1 MSDSDSDDGRRSPAR
16 TDGSPELVGTVLEL
30 EIGPVA
36 HGGWCVAHHDG
47 KVVFVRHTLP
57 GERVRAEVVEETA
70 RLLRA
75 DAIEVLA
82 ASPDRVTPPCPFAG
96 PGRCGGCDWQHAT
109 LPAQRR
115 LKAAVVE
122 DQLRRIAGIERSVE
136 VEPVPVPVE
145 DEDAGE
151 YVAEDAEGDAD
162 DGLGWRTR
170 VQFAVR
176 RDGAIGFRRH
186 RSHDIEPVD
195 ECLIAHPEVEV
206 LGIERRR
213 WPGAARVEGIAS
225 AATGDRVVAV
235 SGRGPRARVR
245 VPRLAAPVRV
255 LHGQPRPGPGLPYV
269 REVAAG
275 RTWQVS
281 GAGFWQ
287 VHPGAAQALADAV
300 LAGLAPRTDESVLD
314 LYCGV
319 GLFLGAL
326 ADSVGPYAQLVGVEE
341 NALAVRDARHN
352 LRDLPNAVVEQ
363 GRVDEVLKRLDQADL
378 VVLDPPRAGVGA
390 DVVRQVAGLAGRG
403 IAYVS
408 CDPATLARDLGYFA
422 EHGWEPAG
430 LRAFDAFP
438 MTHHVEC
445 VAILRRSAAHG

>member
-1 MSDSDSDDGRRSPAR
+1 MNDSDEGSRSPAR
-16 TDGSPELVGTVLEL
+16 TGARAEAGDVHDLVGTVLEL

-36 HGGWCVAHHDG
+36 HGGWCVAHHGG

-57 GERVRAEVVEETA
+57 GERVRAHVVEETA

-136 VEPVPVPVE
+136 VEALPIPAGH
-145 DEDAGE
+145 DETP
-151 YVAEDAEGDAD
+151 AEDAD

-195 ECLIAHPEVEV
+195 ECLIAHPEVER

-235 SGRGPRARVR
+235 SGRGARTRVR
-245 VPRLAAPVRV
+245 VPRLAAAVRV
-255 LHGQPRPGPGLPYV
+255 LHGDPRPGPGLPYV

-300 LAGLAPRTDESVLD
+300 LTGLAPRTDESVLD

-326 ADSVGPYAQLVGVEE
+326 ADSAGPYAALVGVEE

-352 LRDLPNAVVEQ
+352 LRDLPNALVEQ
-363 GRVDEVLKRLDQADL
+363 GRVDEVLGRLDQADL

-390 DVVRQVAGLAGRG
+390 DVVRQVAGLAGRA

-422 EHGWEPAG
+422 EHGWELTG

-445 VAILRRSAAHG
+445 VAILHPAGLPG